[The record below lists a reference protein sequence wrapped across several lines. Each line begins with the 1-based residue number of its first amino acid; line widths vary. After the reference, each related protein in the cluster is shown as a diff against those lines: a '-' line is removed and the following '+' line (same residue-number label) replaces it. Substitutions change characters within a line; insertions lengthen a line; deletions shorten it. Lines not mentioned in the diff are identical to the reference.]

1 MKLSKSFVKDEKLK
15 DALKDATIFGIAIDE
30 NLEKDE
36 LLAVIG
42 HLILELQQGRHDLA
56 TMEWLQQIK
65 KNL

>member
-15 DALKDATIFGIAIDE
+15 DALKDATILGVAIDE

-36 LLAVIG
+36 LLAVVG
-42 HLILELQQGRHDLA
+42 YLILELQQARDDFT